1 MALTDLTIIRR
12 SMFGRLFSTVTTII
26 TVAVAVGLMLVLLSM
41 RDAGRKAFERGSG
54 DMHLLISADASPLS
68 SLLNGIFYANPP
80 QRPIPY
86 AKYQQIANPRFAPW
100 AYAIPTQQGDSFRG
114 QPVMATTPEFFSQ
127 FKPNPGEAWELSQG
141 TFFDADF
148 ELVLGAE
155 AARNTGLKLGDR
167 VSLTHGTAS
176 SRNTGGEA
184 GHVHDE
190 FKFAVVGIL
199 KPTGGSHDRAAF
211 ISIQSSWLMHAFDRL
226 EREGKIAHHHD
237 EHADAK
243 PDVKPDAK
251 PEAKPEPK
259 PETKSEAAHDDHADH
274 DHADHDHAGHDH
286 AGHDHEHADAPI
298 HPEDLTDEDRK
309 ITGIYARLATREGSD
324 ATTLLPSIFYRLRA
338 DPTLTVAN
346 PSDEIRKLFVIVGNI
361 DQLFVAMAGVVMV
374 SSGIAIML
382 ALYNSMEQRR
392 RQIAVLRV
400 LGSSRWRIGRLVIA
414 ESAAIGLLGAAA
426 GVVLAIAG
434 GTLAAAV
441 LQQQLGLRIDPNL
454 APIPSA
460 LVVAAT
466 VALACLA
473 GVIPAAVAY
482 RTPVAKNLK
491 PIG

>member
-12 SMFGRLFSTVTTII
+12 SMFGRLFSTITTVV

-54 DMHLLISADASPLS
+54 DMHLLISAEASPLS

-80 QRPIPY
+80 QRAIPY
-86 AKYQQIANPRFAPW
+86 AKFQQIANPRFAPW
-100 AYAIPTQQGDSFRG
+100 AYAIPTQQGDSYQG
-114 QPVMATTPEFFSQ
+114 QPILATTPEFFTQ
-127 FKPNPGEAWELSQG
+127 FKPNPGEAWELASG

-148 ELVLGAE
+148 EVVLGAE
-155 AARNTGLKLGDR
+155 AARVTGLKIGDKI
-167 VSLTHGTAS
+167 SPTHGTAG
-176 SRNTGGEA
+176 SRNRNAAQDAQA

-190 FKFAVVGIL
+190 FKFSVVGIL
-199 KPTGGSHDRAAF
+199 KPTGGSHDRALF

-226 EREGKIAHHHD
+226 EREGKLEHD
-237 EHADAK
+237 HDHAGEKTADAK
-243 PDVKPDAK
+243 PA
-251 PEAKPEPK
+251 EAKP
-259 PETKSEAAHDDHADH
+259 ADAHADH

-286 AGHDHEHADAPI
+286 GAHDGHDHGAAAEAPV
-298 HPEDLTDEDRK
+298 HVEDLTDEDRK
-309 ITGIYARLATREGSD
+309 ITGVYARLATRDGSD

-400 LGSSRWRIGRLVIA
+400 LGSSRGRIGRLVLA
-414 ESAAIGLLGAAA
+414 ESAAIGLLGAAF
-426 GVVLAIAG
+426 GVVLALAG
-434 GTLAAAV
+434 GALAAAV
-441 LQQQLGLRIDPNL
+441 LEEQLGLRINPDL
-454 APIPSA
+454 SPIPA
-460 LVVAAT
+460 GLVIGAT
-466 VALACLA
+466 VLLACLA
-473 GVIPAAVAY
+473 GLIPAAVAY

>member
-12 SMFGRLFSTVTTII
+12 SMFGRLFSTVTTIV

-54 DMHLLISADASPLS
+54 DMHLLISAEASPLS

-80 QRPIPY
+80 QRAIPY
-86 AKYQQIANPRFAPW
+86 AKFQQIANPRFAPW
-100 AYAIPTQQGDSFRG
+100 AYAIPTQQGDSYQG
-114 QPVMATTPEFFSQ
+114 QPILATTPEFFTQ
-127 FKPNPGEAWELSQG
+127 FKPNPGESWELASG

-148 ELVLGAE
+148 EVVLGAD
-155 AARNTGLKLGDR
+155 AARATGLKIGDKI
-167 VSLTHGTAS
+167 SPTHGTAG
-176 SRNTGGEA
+176 SRNRNAQEGGEV

-190 FKFAVVGIL
+190 FKFSVVGIL
-199 KPTGGSHDRAAF
+199 KPTGGSHDRALF

-226 EREGKIAHHHD
+226 EREGKLKHD
-237 EHADAK
+237 HDH
-243 PDVKPDAK
+243 DHDHG
-251 PEAKPEPK
+251 EAKAG
-259 PETKSEAAHDDHADH
+259 EAKAADDHADH
-274 DHADHDHAGHDH
+274 DHADHDHADHDHGAHDGHDH
-286 AGHDHEHADAPI
+286 GAAAEAPI
-298 HPEDLTDEDRK
+298 HVEDLTDEDRK
-309 ITGIYARLATREGSD
+309 ITGVYARLATREGSD

-361 DQLFVAMAGVVMV
+361 DQLFVAMAAVVMV

-400 LGSSRWRIGRLVIA
+400 LGSSRGRIGRLVLA
-414 ESAAIGLLGAAA
+414 ESAAIGLLGAAL
-426 GVVLAIAG
+426 GVLLALAG
-434 GTLAAAV
+434 GAVAAAV
-441 LQQQLGLRIDPNL
+441 LREQLGLRISPDL
-454 APIPSA
+454 SPIPA
-460 LVVAAT
+460 GVVIGAT
-466 VALACLA
+466 VLLACLA
-473 GVIPAAVAY
+473 GLIPAAMAY